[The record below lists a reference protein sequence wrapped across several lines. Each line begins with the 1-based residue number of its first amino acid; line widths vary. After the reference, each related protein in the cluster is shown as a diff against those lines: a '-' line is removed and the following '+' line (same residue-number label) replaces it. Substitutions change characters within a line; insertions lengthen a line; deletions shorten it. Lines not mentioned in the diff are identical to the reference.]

1 MERKYK
7 QEDVVMQRRNFI
19 GDMKCLL
26 SVLLCLVLV
35 GCAALENRG
44 AAPALAGVGL
54 HLLAQ
59 SGQEGALLRADLDG
73 RRLLVAPRVWISG
86 NAIVSVRKVT
96 QQASYQ
102 PAIVLQLDEAGKRRL
117 AQMTGRNLGKQM
129 ALLAPDG
136 QVVFVGEIQSAIDT
150 GRLMFAGMT
159 LARQQ
164 QIYQLLVGDS
174 AR

>member
-1 MERKYK
+1 MVSRL
-7 QEDVVMQRRNFI
+7 VSVRV
-19 GDMKCLL
+19 LL
-26 SVLLCLVLV
+26 SVLLCLALV

-44 AAPALAGVGL
+44 GAPALAGVGL

-59 SGQEGALLRADLDG
+59 PGQQEEALLRADLDG

-86 NAIVSVRKVT
+86 ESIVSVRKVT

-102 PAIVLQLDEAGKRRL
+102 PAIVLQLDEPGMRRL
-117 AQMTGRNLGKQM
+117 AQMTGRNLGKRM
-129 ALLAPDG
+129 ALLAPNG
-136 QVVFVGEIQSAIDT
+136 QVVFVGEIQGAIDT
-150 GRLMFAGMT
+150 GRLMFSGMT

-164 QIYQLLVGDS
+164 QIYQLLVDDS